1 MAIKKFNLLGRSTGK
16 QPTNYP
22 LLVFGRVKK
31 KQARNGGRIK
41 RGRQRWGDPQTI
53 QQNATQYSKTN
64 QSRHPPNAPGCKM
77 QIEQN
82 RRNGGIRSRVNENGL
97 KPRYRGGVGEE
108 AESRGTDN
116 SLYQEIVAA
125 NWAVAPIPSTVS
137 LPSPFLFLVFP
148 TRPALPSVSS
158 FFLSPSFGLNNC
170 DGPRVD
176 INLRAIICLFSS
188 SHSFISVRAFSR
200 VSFSSVERKKK
211 NIYIYI
217 SNRFVLP
224 FLQVAHTRQLSYW
237 SLLSCSGL

>member
-1 MAIKKFNLLGRSTGK
+1 
-16 QPTNYP
+16 
-22 LLVFGRVKK
+22 
-31 KQARNGGRIK
+31 
-41 RGRQRWGDPQTI
+41 
-53 QQNATQYSKTN
+53 
-64 QSRHPPNAPGCKM
+64 M

-82 RRNGGIRSRVNENGL
+82 RRNSGIRSRVNENGL

-188 SHSFISVRAFSR
+188 SHSFISARAFSR
-200 VSFSSVERKKK
+200 VSFSSVKRKK
-211 NIYIYI
+211 IYIK
-217 SNRFVLP
+217 SFRSSLP
-224 FLQVAHTRQLSYW
+224 ASCAYTAIK
-237 SLLSCSGL
+237 LLEFAIVFWIVNWFWIIRSIIYSTVIILG